1 MPAIMTQS
9 NGEVLVVYFEDA
21 QILDESKIQQIS
33 EELMAL
39 VDKVPHGKL
48 LLNFSKVKF
57 MSSSV
62 LGRLVHLNKKCKK
75 DQVDLKM
82 CNIAPDIMEV
92 FKITRLIRVFDI
104 HEDENAAL
112 EAFAK
117 KKWFG

>member
-1 MPAIMTQS
+1 MPAIMTQP
-9 NGEVLVVYFEDA
+9 NGDVLVVYFEDA

-33 EELMAL
+33 EELMTL

-62 LGRLVHLNKKCKK
+62 LGRLVHLSKKCKK
-75 DQVDLKM
+75 EQVDLKM
-82 CNIAPDIMEV
+82 CNIAADIMEV
-92 FKITRLIRVFDI
+92 FKITRLVRVFDI

-117 KKWFG
+117 KGWFG